1 MPESDSLTLLTILL
15 SLGLILVAGL
25 AAAIEAT
32 LVTLSRSEIT
42 ELAESARSRKALL
55 KIAENKQGH
64 TDAVTFVRIL
74 AETSA
79 VVLAAIFSF
88 MVIENHWLAF
98 AVATAGSALA
108 LFLIVGVLARNLGY
122 SWPKPVLKWSAR
134 IARTAKVWLGPLAN
148 LLVVS
153 VSKVAPS
160 STEGHGSS
168 SEEQILQI
176 VDEAFDQDL
185 LEDED
190 HELIHSVFEFGDTV
204 VREVMI
210 PRTDMITIDT
220 GTPLARALEVFLSS
234 AISRIPVIGKD
245 MDDVRGLLVLRDVVK
260 VSSRSPER
268 FESETVDALLR
279 QPLFVPESKKASDTL
294 GQMRRESSHFAIV
307 VDEYGGTAGLVTM
320 EDIIEELV
328 GDIEDEYD
336 TAAPEV
342 ELLVDGS
349 FRVSSRLPLDEVGEL
364 FDLELDDE
372 DVESVGGLVAK
383 VLGRIPEQGAEIEY
397 QGLKLAVE
405 ELIKSSRRRGQTFTV
420 LVEKVPQ
427 GEPSNTAEEKAGE
440 GHAELS

>member
-15 SLGLILVAGL
+15 SLGLILIAGL

-32 LVTLSRSEIT
+32 LVTLSRSEIN
-42 ELAESARSRKALL
+42 ELAEGVRSRKALL

-64 TDAVTFVRIL
+64 SDAVTFVRIL

-79 VVLAAIFSF
+79 VVLASIFSF

-122 SWPKPVLKWSAR
+122 SWPKPVLKWTAR
-134 IARTAKVWLGPLAN
+134 IARIAKVLFGPLAN

-153 VSKVAPS
+153 LSKVAPS
-160 STEGHGSS
+160 GAEGQSS
-168 SEEQILQI
+168 RSEEQILQI

-204 VREVMI
+204 LREVMI
-210 PRTDMITIDT
+210 PRTDMITIDA
-220 GTPLARALEVFLSS
+220 GTSLPRALEVFLSS
-234 AISRIPVIGKD
+234 AISRIPVIGKG

-260 VSSRSPER
+260 ISSRSPER
-268 FESETVDALLR
+268 FENETVDALLR

-294 GQMRRESSHFAIV
+294 GQMQRESSHFAIV
-307 VDEYGGTAGLVTM
+307 VDEYGGTAGIVTM
-320 EDIIEELV
+320 EDLIEELV

-336 TAAPEV
+336 KAAAEV
-342 ELLVDGS
+342 EPLVDGS
-349 FRVSSRLPLDEVGEL
+349 FRVSSRLPLDELGEL

-383 VLGRIPEQGAEIEY
+383 VLGRIPEQGAQSEY
-397 QGLKLAVE
+397 QGLKLTVE
-405 ELIKSSRRRGQTFTV
+405 ELIKSSRRRGQTFTL
-420 LVEKVPQ
+420 LVERVVPEEALESEEES
-427 GEPSNTAEEKAGE
+427 GNEEPR
-440 GHAELS
+440 